1 MESGDGDVNANGWF
15 TARGHVIIVGVVSIG
30 QSWDGMYIRC
40 CCNFVQIEKLF
51 IAGLGWQRV

>member
-1 MESGDGDVNANGWF
+1 MESGDNDVNANGWF
-15 TARGHVIIVGVVSIG
+15 TARGHLIVVGVVYIG

-51 IAGLGWQRV
+51 IASLG